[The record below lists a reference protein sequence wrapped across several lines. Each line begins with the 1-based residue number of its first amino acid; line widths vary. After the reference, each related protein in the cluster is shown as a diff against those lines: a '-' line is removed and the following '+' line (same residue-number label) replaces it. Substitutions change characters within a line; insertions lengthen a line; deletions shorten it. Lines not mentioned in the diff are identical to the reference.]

1 MKTVHYVRT
10 SNSVGYRVTFLEIS
24 GCSDD
29 DDDDTASVSAAA
41 ATLDRKHERAN

>member
-10 SNSVGYRVTFLEIS
+10 SNSVGHRVTFLEIS

-29 DDDDTASVSAAA
+29 DDDTASVSAA
-41 ATLDRKHERAN
+41 ATLDRKHESLISG